1 MIFLIQT
8 SALIAG
14 SALRG
19 EFMTEIYTLPSCP
32 ICEMVK
38 KKLAAKAIPFVER
51 QFEELPKE
59 LVTDRAPVLAIDDAK
74 HPGYP
79 IYLLSPTEINKWIQA
94 V

>member
-19 EFMTEIYTLPSCP
+19 ELMTEIYILPSCP

-38 KKLAAKAIPFVER
+38 RKLAAKAIPFVER

-59 LVTDRAPVLAIDDAK
+59 LDTDRAPVLAIDDAK

-79 IYLLSPTEINKWIQA
+79 IYLLSPMEINEWIQA